1 LTHAAGDFKS
11 LGTRSPV
18 VSPRIAASWSHGRY
32 EHEHGPN
39 LRIGP
44 VSGRLFYATI
54 GVTDQKGGIM
64 EKQDLIDIAEGLRL
78 IEAGVMKIQGVMRAK
93 NMKSIQEVAA
103 ELIPFFK
110 ADDDALTE
118 TVIEKLESRTIRKNP

>member
-1 LTHAAGDFKS
+1 
-11 LGTRSPV
+11 
-18 VSPRIAASWSHGRY
+18 
-32 EHEHGPN
+32 
-39 LRIGP
+39 
-44 VSGRLFYATI
+44 
-54 GVTDQKGGIM
+54 M

-93 NMKSIQEVAA
+93 NIKSIQEVAA

-118 TVIEKLESRTIRKNP
+118 SVIKKLETKR